1 MSIVD
6 NYISLKYSCAMLL
19 KRPAPPIALHEPAL
33 HILLAL
39 GAEAKH
45 GYAIMQDLAAETGGT
60 VRILPGTL
68 YSTIKRLLADGLIE
82 ECDPPRDADSDDAR
96 RRYYRVTRAGRAA
109 AEAETRRLSVLVKLG
124 RVFVK

>member
-1 MSIVD
+1 MV
-6 NYISLKYSCAMLL
+6 NRTA
-19 KRPAPPIALHEPAL
+19 PIAGLHEPAL

-39 GAEAKH
+39 GDDAKH
-45 GYAIMQDLAAETGGT
+45 GYAIMRDLAAQTGGA

-82 ECDPPRDADSDDAR
+82 ECDPPRGADSDDAR
-96 RRYYRVTRAGRAA
+96 RRYYRVTRTGRAA

-124 RVFVK
+124 RVFQR